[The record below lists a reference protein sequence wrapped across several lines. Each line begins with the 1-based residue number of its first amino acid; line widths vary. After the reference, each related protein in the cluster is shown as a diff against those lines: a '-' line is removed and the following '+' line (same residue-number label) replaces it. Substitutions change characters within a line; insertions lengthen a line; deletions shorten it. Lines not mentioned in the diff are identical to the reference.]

1 MAESQK
7 PLVQIS
13 DEDFASLTD
22 LRNVLDQNAQES
34 VQKASPY
41 MAGVFTEL
49 LSQVEKELARVNKFS
64 GRMKVAAMRRKVK
77 QLRAGTNGTN
87 APKSKSQSA

>member
-1 MAESQK
+1 MANQK

-13 DEDFASLTD
+13 DEDVTALSE

-34 VQKASPY
+34 IQKASPY
-41 MAGVFTEL
+41 MAGIFTEL

-64 GRMKVAAMRRKVK
+64 GRMTVAAMRRQVK
-77 QLRAGTNGTN
+77 QLRAGTN